1 MRKYVKQLNSVQEN
15 YIPPIDKIQKFKLS
29 EASFADLFKRNNHA
43 LFLKKI
49 KDGELIGSDG
59 TKFPALSSSDELVKL
74 WPKIEDR
81 FVRIV
86 GFPRSFLN

>member
-49 KDGELIGSDG
+49 KDG
-59 TKFPALSSSDELVKL
+59 
-74 WPKIEDR
+74 
-81 FVRIV
+81 
-86 GFPRSFLN
+86 